1 MKSSA
6 NLSDEMDFPLH
17 RMEISS
23 WLVLITATTGTW
35 FVLGNIYLAFS
46 LLLGGLIANA
56 SYYIMKRDLVN
67 FLQGALQG
75 DGKEKVAKAKYYL
88 KYYVRLAVLTLILYV
103 IIRNQFAQPIALI
116 VGLSTVV
123 FSICFTVASVAR
135 QYFSAAEGALKN

>member
-1 MKSSA
+1 MDHTS
-6 NLSDEMDFPLH
+6 NLTHEMDFPLH

-23 WLVLITATTGTW
+23 WLVLITTTIGTW
-35 FVLGNIYLAFS
+35 FVLDNIYLAFS
-46 LLLGGLIANA
+46 ILLGGLIANT
-56 SYYIMKRDLVN
+56 SYFFMKRDLVT

-88 KYYVRLAVLTLILYV
+88 KYYIRLAALALVLYV

-123 FSICFTVASVAR
+123 ISIFFTVASVAK
-135 QYFSAAEGALKN
+135 QYFSAAE